1 MILIYFSNYNKN
13 NVNNFKIL
21 KTFEKIF
28 RSNSFFKKIN
38 LLLSVVAIFYIVQFL
53 TENRIDLYFNK
64 NALVLSPLLWLAYLL
79 FAISW
84 TLNINDNKFKK
95 EYIFIWF
102 NSVIGKYLPLKVG
115 IPMFRLTESKK
126 IISKLNTKNNIQTLL
141 IEQFFLMFW
150 GAYIGIFYFFNIDI
164 NNYIKITIAYFFAIF
179 LILFLAKIFN
189 SLTTYRNMNLL
200 IATGQFLI
208 YIFLLNLFNFEYSYF
223 NFQYIYAYFL
233 VSSLSLLF
241 IGAPAGLGVRELLFV
256 QILGGLENPEILAF
270 AIYIRIIY
278 LVNEI
283 FLTFISRLLF
293 SLSK

>member
-1 MILIYFSNYNKN
+1 MILICFSNYNKN

-38 LLLSVVAIFYIVQFL
+38 LLLSVVAISYIVQFL
-53 TENRIDLYFNK
+53 IENRIDLYFNK

-95 EYIFIWF
+95 EYVFIWF

-115 IPMFRLTESKK
+115 IPMFRLTESRK

-164 NNYIKITIAYFFAIF
+164 NNYIKITTAYFFAIF
-179 LILFLAKIFN
+179 LILFLGKIFN

-233 VSSLSLLF
+233 VSSLSLIF

-256 QILGGLENPEILAF
+256 EILGGLENPEILAF
-270 AIYIRIIY
+270 AIYVRIIY

-283 FLTFISRLLF
+283 LLTFISRLFF